1 MARSR
6 DRVAPG
12 SPTARA
18 AGTSDPLEGLL
29 ARIEDMGIDELRS
42 LWRKRYRKRLP
53 DVASADLLRRLLAW
67 RLQVE
72 AHGDLDRETHVRLR
86 ALMRADGRRK
96 AGNGETLPLVSLRP
110 GTVLVREV
118 RGVVHRVLVLV
129 DGFEYRDRRFGSL
142 TAVARHIAGSRV
154 SGPRFFG
161 LKAWQLKKTLGGTA

>member
-1 MARSR
+1 MQAMARSK
-6 DRVAPG
+6 DHVTPG

-18 AGTSDPLEGLL
+18 AGTPDPLEALL

-42 LWRKRYRKRLP
+42 LWRKRLP

-118 RGVVHRVLVLV
+118 RGVVHRVLVLG
-129 DGFEYRDRRFGSL
+129 DGFEYRDRHFGSL
-142 TAVARHIAGSRV
+142 TAVARHISGSRV

-161 LKAWQLKKTLGGTA
+161 LEAWQLKKTLGGVG